1 MRTIEEVIAE
11 LRKDIH
17 SDVYLGKK
25 TINTYLDEILEI
37 HKAERPQG
45 KWISVSERLPDSA
58 GYYCVTVKN
67 GNDTYVTE
75 EMWSSNFQGN
85 NGFHN
90 YLPVIA
96 WCSLPEPYKEA
107 ENE

>member
-37 HKAERPQG
+37 HKAER
-45 KWISVSERLPDSA
+45 
-58 GYYCVTVKN
+58 T
-67 GNDTYVTE
+67 
-75 EMWSSNFQGN
+75 QGN
-85 NGFHN
+85 LISPLTELCNRYCKN
-90 YLPVIA
+90 CPVPDKSNDCTDCI
-96 WCSLPEPYKEA
+96 CTHIRGIIGEEA
-107 ENE
+107 END